1 MAILHPRPPQ
11 VNGATFDKLGV
22 DLAIRTTP
30 RGGEML
36 LDIIVTFEPYRDRTN
51 GPEVLPAGRITK
63 VFPNALA
70 IAAQDAQ
77 QGDMH
82 LAQFLSAL
90 EAAAQQYINVKV

>member
-1 MAILHPRPPQ
+1 MAIFHPRPPQ

-22 DLAIRTTP
+22 ELAIRTAQ
-30 RGGEML
+30 RGNEMV

-51 GPEVLPAGRITK
+51 GPEILPAGRITK

-70 IAAQDAQ
+70 IATQDAQ
-77 QGDMH
+77 QGDVH

-90 EAAAQQYINVKV
+90 EVAAQQYINAKI

>member
-22 DLAIRTTP
+22 ELAIRTTP
-30 RGGEML
+30 RGGEMV
-36 LDIIVTFEPYRDRTN
+36 LDIIVTFEPYRDRAN
-51 GPEVLPAGRITK
+51 GPEILQAGRVTK

-70 IAAQDAQ
+70 LAAQDAQ
-77 QGDMH
+77 EGDLH

-90 EAAAQQYINVKV
+90 ESAAQQYISAKI